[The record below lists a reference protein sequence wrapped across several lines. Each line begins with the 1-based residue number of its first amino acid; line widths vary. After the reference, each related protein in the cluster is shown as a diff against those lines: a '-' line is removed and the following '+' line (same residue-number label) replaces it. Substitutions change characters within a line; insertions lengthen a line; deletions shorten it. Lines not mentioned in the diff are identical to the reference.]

1 VEGPKVFRCVIL
13 LRSLIGKWQQMVS
26 NRKGTQ
32 QENTFQV
39 QQEMCINAKIKSKT
53 SNPHISYLNHGLIF
67 FSFNG
72 TEKEQEKKTNL
83 WVESRVCL

>member
-1 VEGPKVFRCVIL
+1 
-13 LRSLIGKWQQMVS
+13 MVS

-32 QENTFQV
+32 QEKTFQV

>member
-1 VEGPKVFRCVIL
+1 
-13 LRSLIGKWQQMVS
+13 MVS

-39 QQEMCINAKIKSKT
+39 QQETCIKAKIKSKT
-53 SNPHISYLNHGLIF
+53 SNPHISYLKHNLIF
-67 FSFNG
+67 FSFDG
-72 TEKEQEKKTNL
+72 LEKEQEKKTNL